1 MKAIII
7 GSSSGLGLEVSKRMK
22 AEGWQ
27 LLLAARRTEPMER
40 LHSEAP
46 EQIRVEHLDIT
57 SSDAETKLEAL
68 LKEFAPGLFLLS
80 SGYGSQNKKLDRDI
94 EELTILT
101 NALGFS
107 RMVGCA
113 FRYFAERYEREGRC
127 GHLAAITSIAGTKGL
142 GVAPSYSATKAFGT
156 TYLQSLNQL
165 VGMQGLKIY
174 ITDIRPGFVRTPLLG
189 ENPSYPMLMEAGK
202 VAEDIVKAIKKKK
215 AVVVIDWRWWLITWV
230 WRVIPNWVWRR
241 MRVGR

>member
-68 LKEFAPGLFLLS
+68 LKEFAPDLFLFQSWLGRNRVKS
-80 SGYGSQNKKLDRDI
+80 KIHLQC
-94 EELTILT
+94 IL
-101 NALGFS
+101 
-107 RMVGCA
+107 
-113 FRYFAERYEREGRC
+113 
-127 GHLAAITSIAGTKGL
+127 
-142 GVAPSYSATKAFGT
+142 
-156 TYLQSLNQL
+156 
-165 VGMQGLKIY
+165 
-174 ITDIRPGFVRTPLLG
+174 
-189 ENPSYPMLMEAGK
+189 
-202 VAEDIVKAIKKKK
+202 
-215 AVVVIDWRWWLITWV
+215 VVLITISIYFV
-230 WRVIPNWVWRR
+230 VSILFLFF
-241 MRVGR
+241 